1 MQQMKIGTH
10 TAVDW
15 NSFCCE
21 VTLKWF
27 ENQTAIGG
35 QDIEVEI
42 DETAIVKRR
51 YNRGR
56 CLQTVWVFGGVER
69 DTKKKFIVPLLKDS
83 DGSEEPENVS
93 RSAEN
98 LVPLI
103 KKYILPGSIIYSDKW
118 KAYDSLSS
126 VGYIHFSI
134 NHSEKFVEGD
144 VHSQK
149 VERLWHD
156 LKEWIKRPGM
166 KKGHLHHYIG
176 RYLFCTSGD
185 DREQLLH
192 KFLVEAAALYRRP
205 LGCKKYWA
213 APRDSSDEDTNDDVT

>member
-1 MQQMKIGTH
+1 MKR
-10 TAVDW
+10 
-15 NSFCCE
+15 
-21 VTLKWF
+21 K
-27 ENQTAIGG
+27 
-35 QDIEVEI
+35 
-42 DETAIVKRR
+42 

-56 CLQTVWVFGGVER
+56 CLRTVWVFGGVER

-83 DGSEEPENVS
+83 DGGEEPENVS

-103 KKYILPGSIIYSDKW
+103 KKYILPDSIIYSDKW

-126 VGYIHFSI
+126 VGYTHFSI

-144 VHSQK
+144 VHTQK
-149 VERLWHD
+149 VERLWRD

-176 RYLFCTSGD
+176 RYLFCTSGE

-192 KFLVEAAALYRRP
+192 KFQLLCIHRAVRSIGQLLLVTPRTRTPMTTWLEPNLTIR
-205 LGCKKYWA
+205 GCIWLLAKGTRY
-213 APRDSSDEDTNDDVT
+213 TNYSLNELWLLPPG